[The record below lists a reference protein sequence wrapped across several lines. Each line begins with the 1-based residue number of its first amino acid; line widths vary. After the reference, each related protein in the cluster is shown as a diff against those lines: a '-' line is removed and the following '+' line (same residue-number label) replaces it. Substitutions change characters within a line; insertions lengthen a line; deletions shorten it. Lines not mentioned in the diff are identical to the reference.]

1 MPPLTQLLTA
11 LLPARSRRPRPHDQR
26 GASSVEYALLLAGIT
41 AVIVA
46 VVLAMG
52 PTVAGLF
59 DVDWPIGGED
69 GGAPG
74 GVEMRQQQR

>member
-1 MPPLTQLLTA
+1 MPPLTHLLVA
-11 LLPARSRRPRPHDQR
+11 LLPSRACRPQPHDQR

-46 VVLAMG
+46 VVLALG

-69 GGAPG
+69 GRGPG
-74 GVEMRQQQR
+74 ETEMRQQR

>member
-1 MPPLTQLLTA
+1 MPQIAQMLAVVTRAGTW
-11 LLPARSRRPRPHDQR
+11 RTRHDQR

-46 VVLAMG
+46 VVLALG

-69 GGAPG
+69 GRGPG
-74 GVEMRQQQR
+74 ETEMRQQR

>member
-1 MPPLTQLLTA
+1 MLLVDRVLA
-11 LLPARSRRPRPHDQR
+11 LLGCLAPDRRHRTDQR

-46 VVLAMG
+46 TVLAFG

-59 DVDWPIGGED
+59 DIDWPLGGDGD
-69 GGAPG
+69 GGGPELRAP
-74 GVEMRQQQR
+74 R